1 MDRIIILIIVYLI
14 ACYIWKK
21 IDCSRHRKIHNAVL
35 FISSIM
41 VIIGCITPLNSTYI
55 ILCAIILILLDCLI
69 FVQRNKNYS
78 GFARDATHKP
88 ATHHLNGQIISIV
101 LCNQQ
106 RLTPF
111 YIKLRP
117 YLLKIY

>member
-55 ILCAIILILLDCLI
+55 IL
-69 FVQRNKNYS
+69 
-78 GFARDATHKP
+78 
-88 ATHHLNGQIISIV
+88 
-101 LCNQQ
+101 
-106 RLTPF
+106 
-111 YIKLRP
+111 
-117 YLLKIY
+117 

>member
-41 VIIGCITPLNSTYI
+41 VITPLNSTYI
-55 ILCAIILILLDCLI
+55 ILCAIILILLDCL
-69 FVQRNKNYS
+69 VKKVWT
-78 GFARDATHKP
+78 A
-88 ATHHLNGQIISIV
+88 
-101 LCNQQ
+101 
-106 RLTPF
+106 
-111 YIKLRP
+111 
-117 YLLKIY
+117 

>member
-41 VIIGCITPLNSTYI
+41 VIIGCITPLNFTYI
-55 ILCAIILILLDCLI
+55 ILCAIILILLDCLVKKYGLHKVI
-69 FVQRNKNYS
+69 F
-78 GFARDATHKP
+78 F
-88 ATHHLNGQIISIV
+88 
-101 LCNQQ
+101 
-106 RLTPF
+106 
-111 YIKLRP
+111 
-117 YLLKIY
+117 

>member
-41 VIIGCITPLNSTYI
+41 VIIGCI
-55 ILCAIILILLDCLI
+55 ILCAIILILLDCL
-69 FVQRNKNYS
+69 VKKVWT
-78 GFARDATHKP
+78 A
-88 ATHHLNGQIISIV
+88 
-101 LCNQQ
+101 
-106 RLTPF
+106 
-111 YIKLRP
+111 
-117 YLLKIY
+117 

>member
-55 ILCAIILILLDCLI
+55 ILCAIILILLDCLVKKYGLHKVI
-69 FVQRNKNYS
+69 FFNETFIDKSR
-78 GFARDATHKP
+78 GRFW
-88 ATHHLNGQIISIV
+88 
-101 LCNQQ
+101 
-106 RLTPF
+106 
-111 YIKLRP
+111 
-117 YLLKIY
+117 

>member
-55 ILCAIILILLDCLI
+55 ILCAIILILLDCLVKKEWTALGNI
-69 FVQRNKNYS
+69 F
-78 GFARDATHKP
+78 
-88 ATHHLNGQIISIV
+88 
-101 LCNQQ
+101 
-106 RLTPF
+106 
-111 YIKLRP
+111 
-117 YLLKIY
+117 

>member
-1 MDRIIILIIVYLI
+1 LTKAGADFG
-14 ACYIWKK
+14 
-21 IDCSRHRKIHNAVL
+21 DFGRKLENLGLPVTSLRENLHQA
-35 FISSIM
+35 
-41 VIIGCITPLNSTYI
+41 Y
-55 ILCAIILILLDCLI
+55 LDCLI

-78 GFARDATHKP
+78 GFARDAIHKP
-88 ATHHLNGQIISIV
+88 ATHHLNGQLISIV

>member
-55 ILCAIILILLDCLI
+55 ILCAIILILLGK
-69 FVQRNKNYS
+69 R
-78 GFARDATHKP
+78 
-88 ATHHLNGQIISIV
+88 
-101 LCNQQ
+101 
-106 RLTPF
+106 
-111 YIKLRP
+111 
-117 YLLKIY
+117 

>member
-41 VIIGCITPLNSTYI
+41 VIIGCITPDRKS
-55 ILCAIILILLDCLI
+55 
-69 FVQRNKNYS
+69 V
-78 GFARDATHKP
+78 
-88 ATHHLNGQIISIV
+88 V
-101 LCNQQ
+101 
-106 RLTPF
+106 
-111 YIKLRP
+111 
-117 YLLKIY
+117 

>member
-1 MDRIIILIIVYLI
+1 MKHSLTKAGADFG
-14 ACYIWKK
+14 
-21 IDCSRHRKIHNAVL
+21 DFGRKLENLGLPVTSLRENLHQAH
-35 FISSIM
+35 
-41 VIIGCITPLNSTYI
+41 
-55 ILCAIILILLDCLI
+55 LDCLI

-88 ATHHLNGQIISIV
+88 ATHHLNGQLISIV

>member
-41 VIIGCITPLNSTYI
+41 VIKIG
-55 ILCAIILILLDCLI
+55 
-69 FVQRNKNYS
+69 
-78 GFARDATHKP
+78 
-88 ATHHLNGQIISIV
+88 
-101 LCNQQ
+101 
-106 RLTPF
+106 
-111 YIKLRP
+111 
-117 YLLKIY
+117 